1 MQVILMERVAKLG
14 QMGDVV
20 TVKQGYARNYL
31 LPQKKAMRATEAN
44 IKVFE
49 TQKSHMEARNLEE
62 KSEADSVAKKLDGK
76 QFIIIRSA
84 SDTGSLYGSVTN
96 RDAAE
101 AAISEG
107 FSIDKKQIIID
118 KPIKELGLHTILVSL
133 HPETQCS
140 IALNVARSED
150 EAALQADGKSIQD
163 LAAQAEADA
172 EFEIAELFD
181 DMGAAALEELEE
193 LTESDNEEKV
203 EETIEENTT
212 ES

>member
-31 LPQKKAMRATEAN
+31 LPLKKAMRATEAN
-44 IKVFE
+44 NKVFE
-49 TQKSHMEARNLEE
+49 TQKSHMEARNLEA

-133 HPETQCS
+133 HPETECN

-193 LTESDNEEKV
+193 LTESDNKEKV
-203 EETIEENTT
+203 EDTT
-212 ES
+212 EEEITES

>member
-1 MQVILMERVAKLG
+1 
-14 QMGDVV
+14 MGDVV

-31 LPQKKAMRATEAN
+31 LPLKKAMRATETN

-133 HPETQCS
+133 HPETQCN

-193 LTESDNEEKV
+193 LTESDNKEKV
-203 EETIEENTT
+203 EETIEEEAT